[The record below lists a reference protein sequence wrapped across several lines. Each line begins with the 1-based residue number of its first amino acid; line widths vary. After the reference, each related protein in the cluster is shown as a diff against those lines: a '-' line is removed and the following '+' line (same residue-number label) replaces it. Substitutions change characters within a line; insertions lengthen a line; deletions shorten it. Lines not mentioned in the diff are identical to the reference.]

1 MTETVE
7 KIKINFKGGLKEKE
21 REREMTLTRRRREFL
36 SKIAKLYK
44 KTGEPV
50 HYATVAQSLAVSKW
64 TAYDVLRELEKE
76 DLLTM
81 EYAINREDR
90 LPGRSQVLFRPTP
103 LALRLLETEG
113 TENFSGEDW
122 LLVKKRLLGVFD
134 HIKMD
139 SKKIIEELLEEMQT
153 IEKPITYSA
162 YTITLLTAYLYSLG
176 SRGIHLVENYFHLTL
191 KPELVLSLFAGTVL
205 GIAVKSMKEAMTAK
219 LAAKIGVFQRHVAE
233 FNRNERKLL
242 VNFLGE
248 NLQRV
253 TI

>member
-1 MTETVE
+1 
-7 KIKINFKGGLKEKE
+7 
-21 REREMTLTRRRREFL
+21 MTLTRRRKEFL
-36 SKIAKLYK
+36 MKIARIYN

-76 DLLTM
+76 GLLTM

-103 LALRLLETEG
+103 FAMRLLEMEEV
-113 TENFSGEDW
+113 ENLPGEDW
-122 LLVKKRLLGVFD
+122 LLVKKRLLSVFD
-134 HIKMD
+134 NIKNRGA
-139 SKKIIEELLEEMQT
+139 KKIIDELLEEMQT
-153 IEKPITYSA
+153 IEKPVTYSA
-162 YTITLLTAYLYSLG
+162 YTITLLTTYLYSLG
-176 SRGIHLVENYFHLTL
+176 SRGIHLVENFLHPAP
-191 KPELVLSLFAGTVL
+191 KPELILSLFAGTVL
-205 GIAVKSMKEAMTAK
+205 GVAMKSMKEAMTAK
-219 LAAKIGVFQRHVAE
+219 LASKIGVFQRYISE
-233 FNRNERKLL
+233 FSRNERKLL